1 MLLTLFRDD
10 YTEQTFKGK
19 KIVVHPEYYPFSIES
34 EVALLELDRPATLD
48 SFVNIACL
56 PGAKDNVSDGKSAL
70 VYVSETCL
78 YLRMFMN
85 MELLYEQE

>member
-1 MLLTLFRDD
+1 MTLFRDD

-56 PGAKDNVSDGKSAL
+56 PSAKDNVSDGKSAL